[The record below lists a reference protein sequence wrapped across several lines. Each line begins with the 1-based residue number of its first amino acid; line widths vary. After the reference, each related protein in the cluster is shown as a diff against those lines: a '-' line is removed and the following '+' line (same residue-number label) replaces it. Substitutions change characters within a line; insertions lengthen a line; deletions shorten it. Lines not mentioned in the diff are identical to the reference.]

1 MVVFWKKQGFTAVLA
16 IVVEANGHAS
26 GIWIL
31 TNGGNCL
38 ISIIDAMTQ
47 CVTVKITA
55 GSFNWFFSAVYA
67 SPISSLWTHFWVQ
80 LITVRSLANGPWI
93 LIGESNEVIIP
104 SETLGGAFSK
114 TRAGRFREVM
124 ADCSLMDVGAVG
136 HKFTWHRHVHGV
148 CHIAK
153 RLDRAIVDCEV
164 WWIASCL

>member
-1 MVVFWKKQGFTAVLA
+1 NRGAANQINKRHFKELIRKYHPSIIVLLETHVRFDRVVVFWKKQGFTAVA

-47 CVTVKITA
+47 CVTVLKITA

-67 SPISSLWTHFWVQ
+67 SPISSLWTHFWDQ

-93 LIGESNEVIIP
+93 LIGDSNEVINY
-104 SETLGGAFSK
+104 S
-114 TRAGRFREVM
+114 FRNSWRCFLY
-124 ADCSLMDVGAVG
+124 DQSW
-136 HKFTWHRHVHGV
+136 K
-148 CHIAK
+148 IK
-153 RLDRAIVDCEV
+153 RG
-164 WWIASCL
+164 